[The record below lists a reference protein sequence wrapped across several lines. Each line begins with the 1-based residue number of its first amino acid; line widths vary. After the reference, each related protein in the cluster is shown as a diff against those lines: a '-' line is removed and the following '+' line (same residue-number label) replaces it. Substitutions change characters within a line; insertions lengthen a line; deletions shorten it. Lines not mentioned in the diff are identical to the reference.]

1 VILVD
6 VNVLVYANRV
16 DADDH
21 RAFRSWLG
29 DALDGYEPVA
39 VADIVLSGV
48 VRILTNSRIY
58 REPTKLADALSYVDA
73 LRDHANVVQ
82 VAPGTRHWHIFRR
95 LCTAGSAKGNLVP
108 DAYLAA
114 LAIEAGCE
122 WITTDRDFARFE
134 GLRWRHP
141 LAGS

>member
-1 VILVD
+1 MILVD

-21 RAFRSWLG
+21 HAFQSWLG

-58 REPTKLADALSYVDA
+58 REPTNLADALAFVDA
-73 LRDHANVVQ
+73 LRSHPNVVQ
-82 VAPGTRHWHIFRR
+82 VAPGTRHWDIFRR
-95 LCTAGSAKGNLVP
+95 LCTTAAAKGNLVP

-114 LAIEAGCE
+114 MAIEAGCE

-141 LAGS
+141 LARS

>member
-1 VILVD
+1 MILVD

-21 RAFRSWLG
+21 NAFRSWLG

-48 VRILTNSRIY
+48 VRILTSPRIY
-58 REPTKLADALSYVDA
+58 REPTSLTDALAFVDA
-73 LRDHANVVQ
+73 LRGHPNVVQ
-82 VAPGTRHWHIFRR
+82 VAPGNRHWDIFRR
-95 LCTAGSAKGNLVP
+95 LCVAAAVKGNLVP

-122 WITTDRDFARFE
+122 WITADRDFARFE

-141 LAGS
+141 LAS